1 MKEKDIKK
9 LSKQI
14 FEVVERDLRDRRGIR
29 QEWDMVDEDIQEE
42 IRESNEEKI
51 KEVIQKFLKKE

>member
-9 LSKQI
+9 LSKKI

-29 QEWDMVDEDIQEE
+29 Q
-42 IRESNEEKI
+42 
-51 KEVIQKFLKKE
+51 